1 MILFIPRSRLDMPW
15 GHRSAAPGVNRV
27 KNETQD
33 KEDPKNLLDFHS
45 SLSYIVHLNYF
56 EKNNAVSVQL
66 VILGLLAEKPR
77 HGYELRQEVERR
89 LYATYINLSG
99 GSLYYNLGQLER
111 SGHVE
116 KAWAEQK
123 GRYPTRQVY
132 QITPAGTEYLQA
144 EVRRLL
150 FDTEARDKLFDPL
163 NAALAFGYTMDS
175 SELREAL
182 TTQLTWARQRAAW
195 VTEQKAYWRT
205 QERISLTHAKI
216 IEHGLAHLQAE
227 IGWLE
232 QFLQDLDAQETP
244 QLKSVSRPHVS

>member
-1 MILFIPRSRLDMPW
+1 M
-15 GHRSAAPGVNRV
+15 
-27 KNETQD
+27 
-33 KEDPKNLLDFHS
+33 
-45 SLSYIVHLNYF
+45 
-56 EKNNAVSVQL
+56 SVQL

-111 SGHVE
+111 SGYAQ

-132 QITPAGTEYLQA
+132 QITPAGSEYLQT
-144 EVRRLL
+144 ELRRLL
-150 FDTEARDKLFDPL
+150 FDTEAREKLFDPL
-163 NAALAFGYTMDS
+163 NAALAFGHSMDTN
-175 SELREAL
+175 ELRDAL
-182 TTQLTWARQRAAW
+182 TTQLQWAQKRAEWVIEQR
-195 VTEQKAYWRT
+195 TYWRT
-205 QERISLTHAKI
+205 QDISLTQAKI

-232 QFLQDLDAQETP
+232 KFLQDLEAQETP
-244 QLKSVSRPHVS
+244 QLKRVPHSHVS